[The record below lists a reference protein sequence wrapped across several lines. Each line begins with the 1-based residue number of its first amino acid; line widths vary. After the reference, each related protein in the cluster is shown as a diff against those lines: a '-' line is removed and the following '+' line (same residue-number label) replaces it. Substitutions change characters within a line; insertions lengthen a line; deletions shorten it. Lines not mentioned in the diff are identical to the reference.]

1 MIFSASPSAA
11 KSARSP
17 FPRCFWIANTMEIFE
32 RMAWYGFFTV
42 SSLYIT
48 GSVAD
53 GCLGFT
59 SEQRG
64 TLQGIITFILYLLP
78 VLFGALADRFGFKKT
93 FFASY
98 AIMVPA
104 YYLLG
109 QFTSYTAF
117 FFAFLM
123 VAVGAAMFKPVVTGT
138 VAKAT
143 DDTNSHFGF
152 GIFYMMVNIGG
163 LLGPVCAGIL
173 RGWSWK
179 YIFLASAGWIAINFF
194 WLSVF
199 YKEPTSEATS
209 KAKRTVKKV
218 LSDIVEV
225 LGNLRFFITVFAT
238 LIILMIASKG
248 WLSWGTTSLIVA
260 LWILANL
267 LVDLPLRKA
276 GGKAFMPPM
285 KVGNWRFALYLLILS
300 GFWTSFNQIFMTMPE
315 YIRDFVNTGDMLHS
329 LGGFFAFISPIK
341 IEHIVRVLGET
352 LPQVGSLLSSDQL
365 RNLTEA
371 LLSARIRLAPEQLQ
385 ALIQQFTVV
394 GQAVSPQQLS
404 SIAEQA
410 IKLGHQV
417 NPEYLIK
424 FDAASIVC
432 FQLLVSF
439 IIAKWKPFSAM
450 IGGII
455 MASIG
460 LAMAAFMHDGWP
472 VVTAIVF
479 FAFGEMMASPK
490 SQEYISRIAPPDK
503 KAMYMGYYFW
513 AVALGN
519 LFGGLLSGQ
528 LYGWLAR
535 DLQRPDLMWFVFG
548 GLSLVTALALIAY
561 DRLVVRKMGEG
572 VEMV

>member
-1 MIFSASPSAA
+1 MTLSQPSTDNPQ
-11 KSARSP
+11 RSP
-17 FPRCFWIANTMEIFE
+17 FPGCFWIANTMEIFE

-93 FFASY
+93 FFMAY

-104 YYLLG
+104 YYMLG
-109 QFTSYTAF
+109 QFTSYTGF
-117 FFAFLM
+117 FFAFLL

-143 DDTNSHFGF
+143 DDSNSHFGF

-163 LLGPVCAGIL
+163 LLGPIAAGII
-173 RGWSWK
+173 RGWSWN
-179 YIFLASAGWIAINFF
+179 YVFIASACWISVNFF
-194 WLSVF
+194 WLALF
-199 YKEPTSEATS
+199 YKEPTSEAS
-209 KAKRTVKKV
+209 SANRRTVKKV
-218 LSDIVEV
+218 LNDIVEV
-225 LGNLRFFITVFAT
+225 LGNLRFFITVFT
-238 LIILMIASKG
+238 ILILLMIASKG
-248 WLSWGTTSLIVA
+248 WLSWGTTSMVLVGWLLI
-260 LWILANL
+260 NL
-267 LVDLPLRKA
+267 LIDIPLRKA
-276 GGKAFMPPM
+276 GSKAFLPPM
-285 KVGNWRFALYLLILS
+285 KIGNWRFALYLLILS
-300 GFWTSFNQIFMTMPE
+300 GFWTSFNQIFITMPE
-315 YIRDFVNTGDMLHS
+315 YIRDFVNTGDMLNS
-329 LGGFFAFISPIK
+329 LGGFFAFLSPIK
-341 IEHIVRVLGET
+341 IEHIVRVLTET
-352 LPQVGSLLSSDQL
+352 LPQVAAPLSSDQL
-365 RNLTEA
+365 HKLFEA
-371 LLSARIRLAPEQLQ
+371 LLSARIRIEPEQLQ
-385 ALIQQFTVV
+385 SVLQQFTVM
-394 GQAVSPQQLS
+394 GQAISPVQMTSVAQ
-404 SIAEQA
+404 EM

-424 FDAASIVC
+424 FDAASIVF

-450 IGGII
+450 VGGII

-460 LAMAAFMHDGWP
+460 LAMAAFMHQGWP
-472 VVTAIVF
+472 VVTAIVI

-513 AVALGN
+513 ATALGN

-535 DLQRPDLMWFVFG
+535 DLQRPDLMWFTFG
-548 GLSLVTALALIAY
+548 GLSLITAGALIAY

-572 VEMV
+572 VGVV